1 MSSPS
6 MKTRKLDTECDKSK
20 YYLLY
25 FMISFLVLIIC
36 RPSFILKKEH
46 IDEEPTKLSYSKLL
60 LWQLIFCF
68 PLILDYIINN

>member
-1 MSSPS
+1 MHSPS
-6 MKTRKLDTECDKSK
+6 LKTTRKVDTECK